1 LMIPND
7 TMSRVKPG
15 YFTFLSSARISFGLG
30 IVRIGPVDGFALD
43 AAALSKRDAHV
54 IIP

>member
-1 LMIPND
+1 
-7 TMSRVKPG
+7 
-15 YFTFLSSARISFGLG
+15 LSSARISFGLG
-30 IVRIGPVDGFALD
+30 IVRIGPVDGFDLD